1 MKGIIKV
8 PSRFENIL
16 PHFTNESNELGALL
30 IEVKDDI
37 DSFVDLVK
45 KVQVQNGGV
54 LSFVKGATGIGKT
67 TTVYSM
73 PIWRSDLFNKTYF
86 VPVDTD
92 FNSITQWIKDNVP
105 PHETKIN
112 IVLLDGREITSD
124 AVGLTNLFTSLNQ
137 LLRRRKDLIVC
148 WPANDDAWLETLVET
163 ARKVGGRNFVP
174 SNGVI
179 TISGPDKST
188 WRDILERLLIYMDKT
203 LADLAIEESQLNDL
217 ITSSDTV
224 GEFLAEVG
232 DIVSQ
237 GIVDEQKAKK
247 LPEVVF
253 VISSGE
259 KVESE
264 ANRIR
269 RAGSYILKSEE
280 LTSYSPKSSS
290 GKFWNDRNKSK
301 KESLAY
307 IITLFNA
314 KLTTIKPTAVNYACL
329 FYDDGLLS
337 EIAKENGINKNKANA
352 IRALE
357 STDFYKFLIGKIP
370 HELTSSNKGKMNDN
384 TKAAYDSI
392 QSKSAKYHKNIN
404 KAICSFVQEVIGDH
418 SKFEVIDY
426 EVDAGNGGLFI
437 DAVVQVNGKKINLEF
452 HHLSSKNCKASKMAS
467 YIMEK
472 LKNYAQHYQLISR

>member
-280 LTSYSPKSSS
+280 LTSYSPKPSS
-290 GKFWNDRNKSK
+290 GKLWNDRNKSK

-314 KLTTIKPTAVNYACL
+314 NSSLTPFHYMWITKDDYTNSYPL
-329 FYDDGLLS
+329 FLS
-337 EIAKENGINKNKANA
+337 
-352 IRALE
+352 
-357 STDFYKFLIGKIP
+357 KI
-370 HELTSSNKGKMNDN
+370 
-384 TKAAYDSI
+384 
-392 QSKSAKYHKNIN
+392 
-404 KAICSFVQEVIGDH
+404 
-418 SKFEVIDY
+418 
-426 EVDAGNGGLFI
+426 
-437 DAVVQVNGKKINLEF
+437 
-452 HHLSSKNCKASKMAS
+452 
-467 YIMEK
+467 
-472 LKNYAQHYQLISR
+472 